1 MRWTGLAFAAI
12 GLSAAAFAAPPY
24 VNELM
29 LPTGGITVPSDKVLP
44 SAIRGQFL
52 GVACAKV
59 ELAAAEAVQV
69 VLYLAP
75 NEKPTGYKG
84 VLATEQTVTP
94 GTVHVRVP
102 DMPELAD
109 HTVRVQVYYMD
120 TGGRHTCDA
129 GKVRIV

>member
-1 MRWTGLAFAAI
+1 MRWTGLALTAI
-12 GLSAAAFAAPPY
+12 GLSAAALAAPPY

-29 LPTGGITVPSDKVLP
+29 LPTGGITAPSDKMLP
-44 SAIRGQFL
+44 RAIRGQFL

-102 DMPELAD
+102 DMPELAE
-109 HTVRVQVYYMD
+109 HTVRIQVYYSD
-120 TGGRHTCDA
+120 AGGRHTCDA